1 MAIALA
7 DLLDEK
13 RIKLD
18 LRAIDQARAVR
29 ELVDLIAIGGS
40 VRDPNK
46 LVDLVLERE
55 LTNSTLA
62 EDGVAF
68 PHARTDLAE
77 KIVLAIGR
85 SVDGIPWNDNGERA
99 HLIFLVG
106 VPQKM
111 INDYLVVIG
120 TIARTTKDDAL
131 RTLLLHAENVAEFI
145 ATMKAAPSI

>member
-18 LRAIDQARAVR
+18 LRATDQASAVR
-29 ELVDLIAIGGS
+29 ELVDLIAIGDS

-55 LTNSTLA
+55 RTNSTLA

-68 PHARTDLAE
+68 PHARTDLVE
-77 KIVLAIGR
+77 EIVLAVGR

-99 HLIFLVG
+99 PLIFLVG

-111 INDYLVVIG
+111 INDY
-120 TIARTTKDDAL
+120 
-131 RTLLLHAENVAEFI
+131 
-145 ATMKAAPSI
+145 